1 VLLSSAA
8 QTVSILVYTLVA
20 HEPGLF
26 TASAIYGLGFAGII
40 PAYVLAIRDLYPS
53 REASWRVPI
62 MLLSGMSGMAVGSW
76 LAGAMFDHFGHY
88 GQAFELAFFSNLIN
102 LVVVGL
108 LVARQHRTR
117 LRPAFG

>member
-1 VLLSSAA
+1 
-8 QTVSILVYTLVA
+8 
-20 HEPGLF
+20 
-26 TASAIYGLGFAGII
+26 
-40 PAYVLAIRDLYPS
+40 
-53 REASWRVPI
+53 
-62 MLLSGMSGMAVGSW
+62 
-76 LAGAMFDHFGHY
+76 MFDHFGHY